1 MVFSKIQRIALI
13 PLLGLGIFMNAHL
26 LEAKQRHSDDVDLV
40 KTQVA
45 GVQQDVEYLMQTLK
59 QLRLEIEVLRSEVS
73 EARRSEQTALLRQ
86 NQLVEN
92 YNSFVQNTHTE
103 FKRLKDEAAAM
114 DERQKREIVDVVTRQ
129 IEKMGAQMQRTIARS
144 GGTSTQQQTFSKDYP
159 KEGVAY
165 TVRSGDTLS
174 KVAQAHGSSVPDIQ
188 NANQISDPRDL
199 RSGQTIFIP
208 QRKN

>member
-1 MVFSKIQRIALI
+1 MVFSKIQRIALT

-26 LEAKQRHSDDVDLV
+26 LEAKQRPSEDVGLM
-40 KTQVA
+40 KTQLA

-59 QLRLEIEVLRSEVS
+59 QLRLEVEVLRGDVS
-73 EARRSEQTALLRQ
+73 EARRSEQSALLRQ

-92 YNSFVQNTHTE
+92 YNTFVQNTHTE

-129 IEKMGAQMQRTIARS
+129 IEKMGAQMQSTMARS
-144 GGTSTQQQTFSKDYP
+144 GSTRTQQQTFSKDYP
-159 KEGVAY
+159 KEGVSY

-174 KVAQAHGSSVPDIQ
+174 KVAQAHGSSVRDIQ